1 MGKNVRIDHLSNSDS
16 KQLGGSI
23 SLTAAA
29 IGPLA
34 QLAVQLVG
42 VQQYM
47 YFYWTV
53 SVQDVQ
59 FSTGLCTG
67 EFLELKLRVF
77 IFHLQLYIQPVYVM
91 ANASKIPELEDPPLA
106 LKSPAWEHCGV
117 LVKYCNRHV
126 SGVTV

>member
-29 IGPLA
+29 IGLLA

-47 YFYWTV
+47 YFY
-53 SVQDVQ
+53 
-59 FSTGLCTG
+59 
-67 EFLELKLRVF
+67 
-77 IFHLQLYIQPVYVM
+77 
-91 ANASKIPELEDPPLA
+91 
-106 LKSPAWEHCGV
+106 
-117 LVKYCNRHV
+117 
-126 SGVTV
+126 